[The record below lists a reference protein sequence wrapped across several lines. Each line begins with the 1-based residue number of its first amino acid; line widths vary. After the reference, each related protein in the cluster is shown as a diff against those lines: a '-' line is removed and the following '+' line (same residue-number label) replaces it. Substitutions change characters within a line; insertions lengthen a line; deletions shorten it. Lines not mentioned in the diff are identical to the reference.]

1 MILAVGMRR
10 PVMEEPRMW
19 SLVIPFLFMMSVA
32 GARQGLA
39 AVPEL
44 LERAAWVGVK
54 SEPDKNLG
62 GEEAGNGQAAR
73 SRTATAGRREIAR
86 RPEDSDPESSRDEP
100 SVDVNTC
107 SYADL
112 LRLPGIGPKKAR
124 AILEERGKRPF
135 RGVHDLRRVKGI
147 GPKTIQR
154 LAPHVTTRPVKAGD

>member
-1 MILAVGMRR
+1 M
-10 PVMEEPRMW
+10 MEEPRMW
-19 SLVIPFLFMMSVA
+19 SVVIPFLFMMSVA
-32 GARQGLA
+32 GARPALA

-44 LERAAWVGVK
+44 VERAAWVGVK
-54 SEPDKNLG
+54 SRPDEKVV
-62 GEEAGNGQAAR
+62 GERAVNGHAAR
-73 SRTATAGRREIAR
+73 SRTSAAGRREIAR
-86 RPEDSDPESSRDEP
+86 QSEDSDPGLPRDTP

-147 GPKTIQR
+147 GPKTVQR
-154 LAPHVTTRPVKAGD
+154 LAPYVMTRPVKAGD